1 MSVTR
6 ACGVL
11 TILTAVAIAAVHM
24 RVEQTR
30 CAARLLSV
38 EADRVQIRRELWET
52 QARAARLRSPQRV
65 HDRLDSG
72 GDELVSPLA
81 GMPGAPSGR
90 LVADRP
96 RQ

>member
-1 MSVTR
+1 MSITR

-11 TILTAVAIAAVHM
+11 TILATVAIGVVHL

-30 CAARLLSV
+30 CAARMLRMEV
-38 EADRVQIRRELWET
+38 DRVQIRRELWET
-52 QARAARLRSPQRV
+52 QALTARLRSPQRV
-65 HDRLDSG
+65 HDRLDPG
-72 GDELVSPLA
+72 GDELVSPLVGLSA
-81 GMPGAPSGR
+81 TGPAR